1 VLRRRLIGIA
11 VIVAAVAIVVLATVR
26 PDPFKDTRSV
36 YARFDSAQG
45 IGSIDRNVRVGG
57 ANAGEIGEVRREE
70 DDVIVELVLEEGIR
84 VGTDAHAKLRP
95 HTLFEGSAFVD
106 LFPGS
111 PGAPDLEQGDLI
123 PEAQTD
129 VYVSLD
135 EATRLFRTDNREK
148 LKQILGSSEEILRE
162 QAIAGLRRTL
172 RETPALFEELA
183 PASRAVQGSER
194 EELAAGISG
203 LSRTVEALADRE
215 QDLVPL
221 AQRASRT
228 AAALAVDEGGPL
240 DRAVAALPGPLE
252 ELAANGDLLVDVVD
266 RLDSLAVE
274 LEPAAHELAPLLREA
289 RPLLR
294 RGTPIVERSTPLISG
309 LGVVLE
315 RLAGAAPSLER
326 AISTLDPGI
335 RQLTDSV
342 LPVLT
347 GDGQLGVPVYA
358 QLGGAFSGMAAAL
371 RPYQTD
377 AQGLGSTGHILRLG
391 FYPDPGMFELRP
403 FCGTIA
409 DLDPEIA
416 AQLESMGLC
425 KP

>member
-1 VLRRRLIGIA
+1 VLRRRLIGIG
-11 VIVAAVAIVVLATVR
+11 VIVATVAIAVLATLR
-26 PDPFKDTRSV
+26 PNPFEDTRSI

-57 ANAGEIGEVRREE
+57 ANAGEIGEVRRDD
-70 DDVIVELVLEEGIR
+70 DDVIVELVLDPAIR
-84 VGTDAHAKLRP
+84 VATDAHAKLRP

-111 PGAPDLEQGDLI
+111 PGAPDLGDGELI

-135 EATRLFRTDNREK
+135 EATRLLRTENRTK
-148 LKQILGSSEEILRE
+148 LKHILGSAEEILRE
-162 QAIAGLRRTL
+162 DAITGLRRTL
-172 RETPALFEELA
+172 KGSPALFEELA
-183 PASRAVQGSER
+183 PASRALQGSNR
-194 EELAAGISG
+194 EELAGAVGG
-203 LSRTVEALADRE
+203 LSRTVDALADRE

-221 AQRASRT
+221 AQRTNRT
-228 AAALAVDEGGPL
+228 AAALAVDGGAPL

-252 ELAANGDLLVDVVD
+252 ELAQNGALLTAVVD
-266 RLDSLAVE
+266 RLDSLSVE
-274 LEPAAHELAPLLREA
+274 LEPAARELAPLLRES

-294 RGTPIVERSTPLISG
+294 TGTPIIERATPLVAG
-309 LGVVLE
+309 LGKVLE

-326 AISTLDPGI
+326 AISTLAPGV
-335 RQLTDSV
+335 RRLSDSV

-347 GDGQLGVPVYA
+347 GDGQLGIPVFA
-358 QLGGAFSGMAAAL
+358 QLGAAFAGGTASM
-371 RPYQTD
+371 RPYQTN
-377 AQGLGSTGHILRLG
+377 AQNGGSDGHVLRLG

-409 DLDPEIA
+409 ELDAEVA
-416 AQLESMGLC
+416 AQLEAMGLC

>member
-1 VLRRRLIGIA
+1 
-11 VIVAAVAIVVLATVR
+11 
-26 PDPFKDTRSV
+26 
-36 YARFDSAQG
+36 
-45 IGSIDRNVRVGG
+45 
-57 ANAGEIGEVRREE
+57 VRREE
-70 DDVIVELVLEEGIR
+70 DDVIVELVLEQGIR
-84 VGTDAHAKLRP
+84 VGEDAHAALRP

-111 PGAPDLEQGDLI
+111 PGAADLEDGGLI
-123 PEAQTD
+123 PQAQTD

-135 EATRLFRTDNREK
+135 EATRILRTENREK
-148 LKQILGSSEEILRE
+148 LKNILGSAEAVLRE
-162 QAIAGLRRTL
+162 EAITGLRRTL
-172 RETPALFEELA
+172 KSSPELFEELA
-183 PASRAVQGSER
+183 PAARAVQGSER
-194 EELAAGISG
+194 DELAAAVAG
-203 LSRTVEALADRE
+203 LSDTVDALADRE

-221 AQRASRT
+221 AQRTNRT
-228 AAALAVDEGGPL
+228 AAALAVDGGLPL

-252 ELAANGDLLVDVVD
+252 ELAANGELLVDVVD

-274 LEPAAHELAPLLREA
+274 LEPAAHELAPLLRAA

-294 RGTPIVERSTPLISG
+294 RGTPIVERATPQVAA

-326 AISTLDPGI
+326 AISTLAPGV

-347 GDGQLGVPVYA
+347 GDGQLGIPVYA
-358 QLGGAFSGMAAAL
+358 QLGGAFAGMAAAL

-377 AQGLGSTGHILRLG
+377 PQGAGSNGHILRLG
-391 FYPDPGMFELRP
+391 FYPDPGMFQLRP

-416 AQLESMGLC
+416 AQLEAMGLC